1 MNHRPGKTPEGGRV
15 RPDIASHDER
25 VRALHDSYLG
35 ELAAMVPAEPPL
47 TDAERY
53 RWIRANRGSTLITDA
68 LLSADFDSDFDAQI
82 DAAVRA
88 HRAGR
93 HLPLPVK
100 PQRQMHGR
108 RRTD

>member
-1 MNHRPGKTPEGGRV
+1 MNQRPGKTPEGGRI
-15 RPDIASHDER
+15 RPETASHNER
-25 VRALHDSYLG
+25 VRALHDRYLG
-35 ELAAMVPAEPPL
+35 EVAAGVPVEPL

-68 LLSADFDSDFDAQI
+68 LLSADFDEDFDAQI

-93 HLPLPVK
+93 HLPLPAQ
-100 PQRQMHGR
+100 PDRPMHGR

>member
-1 MNHRPGKTPEGGRV
+1 MHRPGNKPEGAKV
-15 RPDIASHDER
+15 LPDATAHDAREQ
-25 VRALHDSYLG
+25 ALHHAYLR
-35 ELAAMVPAEPPL
+35 EVADATETVLPL
-47 TDAERY
+47 TDADRY

-68 LLSADFDSDFDAQI
+68 LQSADFDSDFDAQI

-93 HLPLPVK
+93 HLSLPAHTTG
-100 PQRQMHGR
+100 PTYGR

>member
-1 MNHRPGKTPEGGRV
+1 MHRPGSKSDVVQV
-15 RPDIASHDER
+15 RPDVAAHNER
-25 VRALHDSYLG
+25 VQALHESYLRKVADAT
-35 ELAAMVPAEPPL
+35 EAPPL

-53 RWIRANRGSTLITDA
+53 RWIRANRGNSLITDA

-88 HRAGR
+88 HHAGR

-100 PQRQMHGR
+100 SPRPVYGR
-108 RRTD
+108 RRAD